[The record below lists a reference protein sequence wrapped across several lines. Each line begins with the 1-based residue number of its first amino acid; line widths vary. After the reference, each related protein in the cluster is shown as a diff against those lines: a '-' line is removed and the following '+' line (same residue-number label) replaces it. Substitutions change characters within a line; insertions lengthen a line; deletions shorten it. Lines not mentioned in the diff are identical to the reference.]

1 MRDVASKD
9 RDLIAKFQM
18 NYLLVTRSDVKLPSW
33 ELPAYSFFWY
43 ASSIVLLF
51 VKQNGRLYQRE
62 LFFWYARGVLLLV
75 R

>member
-33 ELPAYSFFWY
+33 ELPAYGFFLY
-43 ASSIVLLF
+43 ARIVLLF

-62 LFFWYARGVLLLV
+62 LLFWYARGVLLLV